1 MEEKKLFSNMS
12 VEEFR
17 VKKMSVEKNRVKNM
31 SVEEF
36 TVKKECQ
43 FSCIPIYFSTDILF
57 LP

>member
-1 MEEKKLFSNMS
+1 MS